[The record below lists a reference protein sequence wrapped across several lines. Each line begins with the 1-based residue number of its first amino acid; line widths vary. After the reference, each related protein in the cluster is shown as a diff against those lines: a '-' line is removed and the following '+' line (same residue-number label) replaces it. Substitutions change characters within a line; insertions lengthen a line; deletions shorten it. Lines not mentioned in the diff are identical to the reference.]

1 MQNKNYNSAHK
12 WTKLMAVPLVSVFII
27 VLWSLFFWK
36 SDDYIYSTGVISV
49 FNILFFVVIYKFV
62 APWIAKKESVK
73 VLIAATFMFP
83 SLSVCIYLLL
93 FNSGIVDYPFP
104 FNTVKFPISFF
115 IAIFGII
122 SMTVFLAAL
131 SFYMMVNTFLISI
144 DSYQLLQKSYQSEIN
159 ALRLQM
165 NPHFISNSLNNLG
178 AIIRKKEKTA
188 AQKYNHELIE
198 LIEEQLKYSNYD
210 TVYLKDELSWI
221 EYYIQVEQK
230 RLNYNFEYKIELEDT
245 ALKELIVPPM
255 LLQPLIENSIKHGF
269 NPAIFEGTGLINISI
284 KKKKKN
290 ELIIHIE
297 DNGIGSNYQP
307 SVIDKSRPSITTE
320 NIKKR
325 IQLINETGKFYI
337 AKTRNIETRGTV
349 CIINIEINT

>member
-49 FNILFFVVIYKFV
+49 FNI
-62 APWIAKKESVK
+62 
-73 VLIAATFMFP
+73 
-83 SLSVCIYLLL
+83 LL

-198 LIEEQLKYSNYD
+198 LIEEQLKYSNSD
-210 TVYLKDELSWI
+210 TVY
-221 EYYIQVEQK
+221 
-230 RLNYNFEYKIELEDT
+230 
-245 ALKELIVPPM
+245 LKELIVPPM